1 MQNVPRF
8 IVDFIAVKRNAR
20 EEIYVREV
28 YNHNAIMIIS
38 SQWPSFRLRL
48 RLARTWNKKAWRKGI
63 GK

>member
-48 RLARTWNKKAWRKGI
+48 RLART
-63 GK
+63 